1 MKPISVELIYTD
13 IVEIIADAIWTGL
26 YYLVKFLV
34 KCSFLYAA
42 TIYAE

>member
-13 IVEIIADAIWTGL
+13 VVKIIADAIWTGL
-26 YYLVKFLV
+26 YYLVK
-34 KCSFLYAA
+34 CSFLYSA